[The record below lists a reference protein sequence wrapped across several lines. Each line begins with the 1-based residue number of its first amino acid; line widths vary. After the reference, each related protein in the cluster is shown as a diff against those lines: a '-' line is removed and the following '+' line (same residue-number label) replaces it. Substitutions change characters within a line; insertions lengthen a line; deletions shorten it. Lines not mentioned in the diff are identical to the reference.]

1 MKHKKKN
8 SRRMR
13 KKQQRLLQKNKN
25 IQSEVK
31 EINTEWLSMSHIVVF
46 NPILEDTVEVKVE
59 YLNRLKKYIKIS
71 GRDRRKYES
80 SALKAYERII
90 LANEKAGERHDI
102 EFYHH
107 YILFDLLHIL
117 GYEIKDIPIE
127 KIGAIRKE
135 YCMEFARPEEN
146 AVYDAQRS
154 PFCFRTA
161 VFQSQRPPIFS

>member
-13 KKQQRLLQKNKN
+13 KKQQMLLQKNKN
-25 IQSEVK
+25 IQCEVK

-46 NPILEDTVEVKVE
+46 NPILKDTMEVKTE
-59 YLNRLKKYIKIS
+59 YLNRLKRYIKIS

-90 LANEKAGERHDI
+90 LANENVGEKHDI

-107 YILFDLLHIL
+107 YIL
-117 GYEIKDIPIE
+117 
-127 KIGAIRKE
+127 R
-135 YCMEFARPEEN
+135 YCSDHCKN
-146 AVYDAQRS
+146 
-154 PFCFRTA
+154 
-161 VFQSQRPPIFS
+161 